1 MVLLHCTS
9 DARGQPTYLLKTA
22 GLADGNFISAR
33 FVSVGAVQYCGMFN

>member
-1 MVLLHCTS
+1 MYML

-33 FVSVGAVQYCGMFN
+33 FVSVSDLLYCVRLTD